1 MEDKILKEFSRAWDR
16 YFYMKNHKCTGVITS
31 EKRDNII
38 NQCEIE
44 MNLLS
49 RLADDN
55 CKTFKY

>member
-1 MEDKILKEFSRAWDR
+1 MKDKILKEFSRAWDR
-16 YFYMKNHKCTGVITS
+16 YIYMKTQECADDITS

-49 RLADDN
+49 RLADDK
-55 CKTFKY
+55 CKTFKF